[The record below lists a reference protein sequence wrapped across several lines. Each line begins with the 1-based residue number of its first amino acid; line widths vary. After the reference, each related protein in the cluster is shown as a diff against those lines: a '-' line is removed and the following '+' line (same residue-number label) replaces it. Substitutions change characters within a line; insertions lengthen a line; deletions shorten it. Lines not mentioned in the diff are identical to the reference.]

1 VLRYAAS
8 KVLWGIVVIFGTATV
23 AFIVLRVVPG
33 NPITLLLN
41 GTPVSP
47 AVAHAIKAQ
56 FHLGDPLI
64 EQYFLY
70 LGALLHGNLGISME
84 NGQNVAPQI
93 FSVLPTTLEL
103 VGAATLI
110 GVVVG
115 SASGLIASWTRWRW
129 LDRLLSASSVL
140 LASIPA
146 FYAGLLLLTLFSFTL
161 GWFPAAGD
169 NGFKSLVLP
178 AITLSLT
185 VIAIIAQMVR
195 DGMREVLLE
204 PYIFAAR
211 AKGLSESAVRFRHAL
226 RNAVGPP
233 LTAVGVTLGSLVTGA
248 VVIEQVFA
256 RQGIG
261 QLAINAITHRDF
273 PVVQGVVLVVAFAY
287 VVVNIL
293 VEVLHAY
300 LDPRIR

>member
-1 VLRYAAS
+1 MVRYAAT
-8 KVLWGIVVIFGTATV
+8 KVLWGIVVILGTATV
-23 AFIVLRVVPG
+23 AFIVLRIVPG
-33 NPITLLLN
+33 DPITLLLN
-41 GTPVSP
+41 GTPVAP

-56 FHLGDPLI
+56 FHLNDPLI

-70 LGALLHGNLGISME
+70 LGGLFKGNLGISME

-115 SASGLIASWTRWRW
+115 TASGLVASWTRWRW
-129 LDRLLSASSVL
+129 LDRLLSASSVF

-178 AITLSLT
+178 AVTLSLT

-195 DGMREVLLE
+195 DGMREVMLE

-211 AKGLSESAVRFRHAL
+211 AKGLSESAVRLRHAL
-226 RNAVGPP
+226 RNAVGPA

-256 RQGIG
+256 RQGVG

>member
-1 VLRYAAS
+1 VLRYAAT
-8 KVLWGIVVIFGTATV
+8 KVLWGIVVILGTATV
-23 AFIVLRVVPG
+23 AFIVLRIVPG

-41 GTPVSP
+41 GTPVAP

-70 LGALLHGNLGISME
+70 LGALFEGNLGVSME

-93 FSVLPTTLEL
+93 FTVLPTTLEL

-110 GVVVG
+110 GVVFG
-115 SASGLIASWTRWRW
+115 AASGLIASWTRWRW

-161 GWFPAAGD
+161 GWFPAAGE

-178 AITLSLT
+178 AVTLSLT

-195 DGMREVLLE
+195 DGMREVMLE
-204 PYIFAAR
+204 PYILAAR
-211 AKGLSESAVRFRHAL
+211 AKGLSESAVRLRHAL
-226 RNAVGPP
+226 RNAVGPA

>member
-1 VLRYAAS
+1 VLRYTAT
-8 KVLWGIVVIFGTATV
+8 KVLWGVVVVFGTATV
-23 AFIVLRVVPG
+23 AFIVLRIVPG

-41 GTPVSP
+41 GTPVAP
-47 AVAHAIKAQ
+47 AVAHSIKAQ

-70 LGALLHGNLGISME
+70 LGALFHGNLGISME

-110 GVVVG
+110 GVVLG
-115 SASGLIASWTRWRW
+115 TASGLIASWTHWRW
-129 LDRLLSASSVL
+129 LDRILSATSVL

-146 FYAGLLLLTLFSFTL
+146 FYGGLLLLTLFSFTL

-178 AITLSLT
+178 AFTLSLT

-195 DGMREVLLE
+195 DGMREVMLE

-211 AKGLSESAVRFRHAL
+211 AKGLSESAVRLRHAL
-226 RNAVGPP
+226 RNAVGPA

-256 RQGIG
+256 RQGVG
-261 QLAINAITHRDF
+261 QLALNAITHRDF
-273 PVVQGVVLVVAFAY
+273 PVVQGVVIVVAFAY